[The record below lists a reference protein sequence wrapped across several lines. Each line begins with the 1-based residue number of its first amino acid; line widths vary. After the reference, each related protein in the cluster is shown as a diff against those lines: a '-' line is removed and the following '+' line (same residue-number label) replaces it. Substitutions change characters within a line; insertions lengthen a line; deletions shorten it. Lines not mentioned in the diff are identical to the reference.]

1 MNKNINV
8 EEKFILV
15 KKAYDNA
22 YAVYSNFQVG
32 AVVVLKNG
40 EYVIGSNV
48 ENASYGLANCAERSA
63 LFAAYSL
70 GYRKDDILELVVTA
84 NTTGPVSPCGACRQ
98 VISELM
104 NADALVTMTNLKG
117 DIKTVKVV
125 ELLPFSFNEG
135 DLHAE

>member
-1 MNKNINV
+1 M
-8 EEKFILV
+8 EEKFILA

-22 YAVYSNFQVG
+22 YAKYSNFQVG

-40 EYVIGSNV
+40 EYVMGSNV

-70 GYRKDDILELVVTA
+70 GYRKNDILELVVIADTS
-84 NTTGPVSPCGACRQ
+84 GPVSPCGACRQ
-98 VISELM
+98 VIAELM

-117 DIKTVKVV
+117 VVKTVKVA

-135 DLHAE
+135 DLYAK

>member
-1 MNKNINV
+1 M
-8 EEKFILV
+8 EEKFILA

-22 YAVYSNFQVG
+22 YAKYSNFQVG

-40 EYVIGSNV
+40 EYVMGSNV

-70 GYRKDDILELVVTA
+70 GYRKNDILELVVIADTS
-84 NTTGPVSPCGACRQ
+84 GPVSPCGACRQ
-98 VISELM
+98 VIAELM

-117 DIKTVKVV
+117 VVKTVKVA